1 MQNGMDALASMRNC
15 IRPERLT
22 FHAEL
27 SASGAERLEALELRE
42 AVWSWDVDLRASNY
56 YL

>member
-1 MQNGMDALASMRNC
+1 LQNGMDALASMRNC

-22 FHAEL
+22 VHAEL
-27 SASGAERLEALELRE
+27 SASRAERLEASELRE
-42 AVWSWDVDLRASNY
+42 AVWSWDVDLQASNY

>member
-1 MQNGMDALASMRNC
+1 MRNC

-27 SASGAERLEALELRE
+27 SASGAERLEASALIE

>member
-1 MQNGMDALASMRNC
+1 LHNGADALASMRNC

-27 SASGAERLEALELRE
+27 SASGAERLEASELRE